1 MHYFYIEPGC
11 LEEDTIVHQ
20 ITSSASLPS
29 LEILIYC
36 GRTLLSLIS
45 EIFQAHK
52 YREPEIFSLRMI
64 FILTDR
70 FVETDCYALLPKPWS
85 AGQND
90 FQESE
95 PLVQTDF
102 SGISSWR
109 HYGAKSVTFLSESL
123 IRARRHNCFI
133 KSTARTFLVMYHLV
147 TPERSLTES
156 TKMYSSIKQIPAF
169 PILTRAGFWRWPG
182 FDCIQIPTQLSIW

>member
-1 MHYFYIEPGC
+1 MNLVASRKTPLFTKSRLLRVCRLLKYIF
-11 LEEDTIVHQ
+11 IVVVHCFLW
-20 ITSSASLPS
+20 SPKL
-29 LEILIYC
+29 
-36 GRTLLSLIS
+36 
-45 EIFQAHK
+45 FQAHK

-147 TPERSLTES
+147 TPDRSLTES

>member
-1 MHYFYIEPGC
+1 MHYSYIEPGC

-52 YREPEIFSLRMI
+52 YRESEIFSLRMI

-70 FVETDCYALLPKPWS
+70 FVETDCYALLPKP
-85 AGQND
+85 
-90 FQESE
+90 
-95 PLVQTDF
+95 
-102 SGISSWR
+102 
-109 HYGAKSVTFLSESL
+109 
-123 IRARRHNCFI
+123 
-133 KSTARTFLVMYHLV
+133 
-147 TPERSLTES
+147 
-156 TKMYSSIKQIPAF
+156 
-169 PILTRAGFWRWPG
+169 
-182 FDCIQIPTQLSIW
+182 